1 MNDSFNRIF
10 NTILAGSVDTSG
22 SSVPTFNANQL
33 QGVNIDPFLFAA
45 SKNDVLT
52 YDSTGRLVEKE
63 STLPAWWSLKEKE
76 MMGRVYNLNSKKV
89 QKQLNK
95 LQNGFFF
102 KILTEESSEEEKVYT
117 ISFNK
122 RY

>member
-1 MNDSFNRIF
+1 MIMKNQSF
-10 NTILAGSVDTSG
+10 
-22 SSVPTFNANQL
+22 
-33 QGVNIDPFLFAA
+33 
-45 SKNDVLT
+45 VLT